1 MAFNTP
7 NTKTE
12 NYVFGRGVC
21 YFAPFD
27 ANNRPLGER
36 DLGNVPGLT
45 LTVTTE
51 KTEHFSSR
59 TGLKKKDLDITISV
73 AFNSKATIEDISAEN
88 LALFLAGS
96 SATVTQASGAVTNER
111 IYNAEAGREYQL
123 GVSTS
128 NITGVRGVTA
138 VTVKLYELV
147 NAVARA
153 DSTVYAAGAI
163 FKSTTNVFLVTTGGT
178 TAASPPSFTTTSVG
192 SATTDG
198 TAVVKFIGTTGAFT
212 VTTHYGLSAEAARI
226 AILATGNLAEACA
239 LYTTVTEGYLSL
251 NVDYTNDANSRTQIT
266 SSGSGTVAGQF
277 RFIADNAEGD
287 NRDLFISSVNLSASG
302 DLPFITENTAA
313 AFTFDLGVNERDSS
327 TPQVIIDGRA
337 V

>member
-96 SATVTQASGAVTNER
+96 SATVTQASGAVT
-111 IYNAEAGREYQL
+111 
-123 GVSTS
+123 
-128 NITGVRGVTA
+128 
-138 VTVKLYELV
+138 
-147 NAVARA
+147 
-153 DSTVYAAGAI
+153 
-163 FKSTTNVFLVTTGGT
+163 
-178 TAASPPSFTTTSVG
+178 
-192 SATTDG
+192 
-198 TAVVKFIGTTGAFT
+198 
-212 VTTHYGLSAEAARI
+212 
-226 AILATGNLAEACA
+226 
-239 LYTTVTEGYLSL
+239 LSL
-251 NVDYTNDANSRTQIT
+251 IH
-266 SSGSGTVAGQF
+266 
-277 RFIADNAEGD
+277 I
-287 NRDLFISSVNLSASG
+287 
-302 DLPFITENTAA
+302 
-313 AFTFDLGVNERDSS
+313 
-327 TPQVIIDGRA
+327 
-337 V
+337 